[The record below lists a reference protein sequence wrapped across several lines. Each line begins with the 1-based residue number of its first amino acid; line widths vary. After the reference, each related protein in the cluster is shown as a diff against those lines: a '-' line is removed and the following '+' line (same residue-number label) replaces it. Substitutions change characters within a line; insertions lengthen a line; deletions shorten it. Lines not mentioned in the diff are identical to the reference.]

1 MSTVTIRIHLADCHT
16 ELGNM
21 QDAAEGL
28 TRAAADCES
37 VLGPNSPLCAALH
50 TEAAALQGFRRGY
63 GRDGSRFAG
72 MTADAAR

>member
-1 MSTVTIRIHLADCHT
+1 
-16 ELGNM
+16 M

-28 TRAAADCES
+28 TRAAADSES
-37 VLGPNSPLCAALH
+37 VLGADSPLVAALH

-72 MTADAAR
+72 MTPGAAG